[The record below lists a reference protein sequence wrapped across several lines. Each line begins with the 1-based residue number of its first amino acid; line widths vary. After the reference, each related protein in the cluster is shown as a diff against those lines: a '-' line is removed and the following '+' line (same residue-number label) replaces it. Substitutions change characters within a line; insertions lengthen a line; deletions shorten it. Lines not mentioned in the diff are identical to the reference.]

1 MTKIE
6 RKLHKIDATG
16 LSLGRLG
23 TRIANL
29 LRGKHKPEF
38 QPHLDRGDIVEVSNA
53 GKIKFTGQKLEQ
65 KQYHHFTGYIGGLK
79 SRKMGDIFAK
89 DPGEVLRRA
98 VRDMLPPTRL
108 RTGMLKRLIVRK

>member
-16 LSLGRLG
+16 MTVGRLS
-23 TRIANL
+23 TRIANI
-29 LRGKHKPEF
+29 LRGKNKPEY
-38 QPHLDRGDIVEVSNA
+38 QPYLDLGDIVEVANA
-53 GKIKFTGQKLEQ
+53 AKLKFTGQKLGQ
-65 KQYHHFTGYIGGLK
+65 KQYHHFSGYIGGLK
-79 SRKMGDIFAK
+79 SKNMSDVFAK

-108 RTGMLKRLIVRK
+108 RTGMLKRLIVKK